1 MQQGTWNRNREH
13 QGVQVSFP
21 SKPELEVI
29 HDLKNAG
36 FKWSGR
42 QKIWYAKEYPYRVEL
57 LNILA
62 TYGGEVG
69 EEKSFAEIMEAKVE
83 RSKDR
88 AERHR
93 VYADNAAKKAE
104 GCMNSAHQIL
114 DIIPLGQPILIGHHS
129 EGRHRRDLA
138 RAGRYFEK
146 AREED
151 KAAAYHKQ
159 RAGASASFER
169 RTFKMATAL
178 RRIQRLEADFRRYHR
193 ELDQQE
199 LRKKY
204 DRSEKISRKS
214 LEYCE
219 KQMDAVQEQLDYW
232 KKVVAE
238 HEDEGLKV
246 WGPDDFKAG
255 ERILAHGRP
264 AVIVKVNPKTLRVKF
279 DLEWMNAL
287 DITKVPYDALSQ
299 ECKEVA

>member
-13 QGVQVSFP
+13 QGIQVSFP

-93 VYADNAAKKAE
+93 EYADNAAKKAE
-104 GCMNSAHQIL
+104 GCMNSAHQIQ
-114 DIIPLGQPILIGHHS
+114 DIIPPGQPILVGHHS

-138 RAGRYFEK
+138 RVDRYSK
-146 AREED
+146 RP
-151 KAAAYHKQ
+151 
-159 RAGASASFER
+159 GR
-169 RTFKMATAL
+169 RTKRLHIMSSGPEHQHPSNGGPLTWLRLSDASRGL
-178 RRIQRLEADFRRYHR
+178 RRIL
-193 ELDQQE
+193 
-199 LRKKY
+199 
-204 DRSEKISRKS
+204 
-214 LEYCE
+214 
-219 KQMDAVQEQLDYW
+219 
-232 KKVVAE
+232 
-238 HEDEGLKV
+238 G
-246 WGPDDFKAG
+246 
-255 ERILAHGRP
+255 
-264 AVIVKVNPKTLRVKF
+264 
-279 DLEWMNAL
+279 
-287 DITKVPYDALSQ
+287 DITGSWINKN
-299 ECKEVA
+299 